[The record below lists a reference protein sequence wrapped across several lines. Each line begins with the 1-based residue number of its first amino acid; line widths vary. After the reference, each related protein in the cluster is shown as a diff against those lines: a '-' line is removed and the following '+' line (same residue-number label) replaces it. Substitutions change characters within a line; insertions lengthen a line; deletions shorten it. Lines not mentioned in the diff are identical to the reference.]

1 MNPKRLSLLS
11 VLLLFVV
18 LFSAL
23 RLPAQT
29 QTTGEITGV
38 VIDPSGAVVANAKVT
53 LKDNSKGSTQSA
65 ETNKEGVYHFQLL
78 NPSNYTITVSSSG
91 FQEAATVVDVALGQ
105 VTSAD
110 IHLTIGSA
118 TQTVTVAGES
128 EP

>member
-1 MNPKRLSLLS
+1 MNPKRLFLLS

-53 LKDNSKGSTQSA
+53 LRDNSKGSTQSA

-78 NPSNYTITVSSSG
+78 NPSDYTTTVSSSD
-91 FQEAATVVDVALGQ
+91 FQEATTVG
-105 VTSAD
+105 
-110 IHLTIGSA
+110 
-118 TQTVTVAGES
+118 
-128 EP
+128 